1 MKKTSSFCLGLLGIV
16 ALSLV
21 CPQQARALDSQYLR
35 NGECYLLIGEGATAL
50 RGVYRLNNPA
60 AQPAKYYKDNRVIP
74 GGSINNTLG
83 FNVDLNRKIY
93 TFTENVD
100 ASWQKDSAPIYRQ
113 VVDTVPANDVDY
125 GYHAWIHYD
134 HRQWG
139 KGDIY
144 RTGPAGRRIK
154 NDYGGW
160 WSGFNSAGPGTAVS
174 KPSGYTLPAMRGAA
188 QCGEYSGRQW
198 YQIPNY
204 SWYSSW
210 RTGTADPYWN
220 GYYTFYY
227 VYGDRVQVKNHN
239 YYLWTWNPSNAELDT
254 PSYSKNTGNIVA
266 KTKEEQISRD
276 CLAGC
281 LDGCGGASGSGSSSP
296 KPLLND
302 IAFQPPL
309 KDQGSR
315 TYFYSRTQGGTDG
328 KVTKNNASYNPGSGN
343 PLIGARD
350 NTDTFWLCISL
361 RNTTTDF
368 VYCLGTSVIK
378 DWYKQAFG
386 SAPSN
391 MNITAVTVSNQWD
404 QQGGIVYAYDK
415 ANKKIY
421 KFERKETSGTP
432 ISKERFL
439 ALDLSSILKEIDA
452 VSNSEFDD
460 IKADGFGSL
469 YFAMSHPS
477 KNVNSYNPAQHFKP
491 SDCIHLHPTTHD
503 NQKGEQ
509 AFLMI
514 FKQDYGKKVF
524 ERNYLTGEI
533 KEVGSK
539 DFASRIYNVSCKIK
553 DAGWNVIKNYPSGC
567 NFSRLN
573 NELASWS
580 ATVAGYTYTQAKST
594 WPSNYYQYGRSSCN
608 HYSELNYNDPGLA
621 KLAVINVPTPP
632 KVISLGN
639 KKSYLDIVGPYKD
652 MIPLPD
658 KVSRNTNQSDGLSRG
673 NVTLNLDQL
682 YFYMVENY
690 PLDDGAQ
697 DPTTQPNWDND
708 GRMGGFITSI
718 QDPAP
723 YREGTHPT
731 GVQYEWKTW
740 MVMDLYGNCVCRLIQ
755 SVNFKDGNPYNFVYS
770 PVAGKFI
777 MTCRVKYNWY
787 DYDALAFGST
797 VDDLNSVLHT
807 NEYAIPVAVNG
818 ITAQWASDRLNQ
830 IKSTFKFSGKIGNQQ
845 INDRAFMISP
855 FDQDGKPINVDYS
868 PIVSNSNGGQYLA
881 LEPISI
887 GQINPPPPPPD
898 PVLFEIT
905 RCDTIPGVATS
916 TYMNTDSYWSKV
928 PSDDRVFGI
937 AAGEEYNWRID
948 KTAQAYMFKDVS
960 KVNSTNPSDSS
971 YNYLAHQMLTPT
983 SNFYVNKKSN
993 VKFLNQ
999 LGDLRW
1005 ADKKVLVS
1013 AKLIYKVPNGS
1024 SYKEIALPLR
1034 QAQDKSSSIGSDYE
1048 FEYTVKDETNLW
1060 QRNIPVYYTTAGNLP
1075 PTDPMD
1081 ARIQITMRR
1090 QYHYDMWC
1098 YQNGAPSFPVTDIP
1112 GWFKITGEAKVR
1124 IIDTTKPRIAW
1135 SETKPN
1141 NLFGI
1146 TGGELKAGVGPN
1158 LMLNPSNINFT
1169 VTDNNPWEGVE
1180 TQKGLAIDN
1189 HIRNINYN
1197 YGYAY
1202 CQAYCSNNEYLK
1214 SRFNS
1219 LGLNSTTGIRNDIEN
1234 KKRSGQKTS
1243 HLNYKPLFSRQA
1255 RDVRL
1260 GFETVTRT
1268 NSTNPRMNGRVTLGK
1283 ADSLFGLNGTMFS
1296 TEANSKYAIHY
1307 RGGNGHDTKY
1317 QQSLTLTSM
1326 STERTVGATTVY
1338 DARMVYSLPVNSIE
1352 ISPSNATKKN
1362 QIPDGYANNTP
1373 GYRNGNKIR
1382 PYKFF
1387 VSLTDS
1393 SGNYTGERELNVVL
1407 NVKDDI
1413 PPVGYGSITNG
1424 KDNHTSY
1431 FPSETSGVN
1440 YSEDLKKAPSY
1451 RVSGEYYYFSQALN
1465 STFLRGANWASN
1477 DSNGLVKYNNIAGPY
1492 KAMIPLGDK
1501 IQSSLDEK
1509 DTSVF
1514 FSQVRSKLPPQAVE
1528 DNVECQFNV
1537 YVSDNCGNATA
1548 TLSLK
1553 QFDTDGRN
1561 GSQHEVPKTIS
1572 TENGWISAA
1581 NVDGSTKLE
1590 IASSTKALHTLF
1602 RGNSTQFPM
1611 AIPITIVSEDDARDW
1626 DYYNG
1631 GNENDEGGWT
1641 WGTVHFG
1648 GNAKNKRTF
1657 KTSLPVFG
1665 SELDIRTLDKT
1676 IQNQR

>member
-1 MKKTSSFCLGLLGIV
+1 MKKMSSFCLGLIGMV
-16 ALSLV
+16 AMSIV
-21 CPQQARALDSQYLR
+21 CPQQAKALDSQYLR
-35 NGECYLLIGEGATAL
+35 NGECYLLIGEGNATL

-100 ASWQKDSAPIYRQ
+100 ASWKQDSAPLYRQ
-113 VVDTVPANDVDY
+113 VIDTVPANHADY
-125 GYHAWIHYD
+125 GYHTWIHYD
-134 HRQWG
+134 HRQWN
-139 KGDIY
+139 KGNIY
-144 RTGPAGRRIK
+144 RTGPVGRNIRS
-154 NDYGGW
+154 NGGGT
-160 WSGFNSAGPGTAVS
+160 WSGFKSAGPGTPVT
-174 KPSGYTLPAMRGAA
+174 KPAGYTLPSMTGAA
-188 QCGEYSGRQW
+188 KCGEYSGKQW

-210 RTGTADPYWN
+210 RTGGATSN
-220 GYYTFYY
+220 GYTYFYY

-239 YYLWTWNPSNAELDT
+239 YHLWTWSPSNAELDT
-254 PSYSKNTGNIVA
+254 PSYSKNTGNVVA
-266 KTKEEQISRD
+266 VTKEEQIARD

-328 KVTKNNASYNPGSGN
+328 KVTINNSAYNPGSGN

-350 NTDTFWLCISL
+350 NTDTYWLCISL
-361 RNTTTDF
+361 RNASTDF

-378 DWYKQAFG
+378 EWYKQAFG

-439 ALDLSSILKEIDA
+439 ALDLNSIMSEIDA

-477 KNVNSYNPAQHFKP
+477 KNVSAYNPAQHFKP

-567 NFSRLN
+567 SFSRLN
-573 NELASWS
+573 TELASWS
-580 ATVAGYTYTQAKST
+580 ATVAGYTYKQAKTS
-594 WPSNYYQYGRSSCN
+594 WPSSYYQYGRSSCN
-608 HYSELNYNDPGLA
+608 HYSELNYNDPGQA

-632 KVISLGN
+632 RVISLGN

-652 MIPLPD
+652 MIPMAD
-658 KVSRNTNQSDGLSRG
+658 KVERTTNQGDGLINSSS
-673 NVTLNLDQL
+673 LNPDQL
-682 YFYMVENY
+682 YFYMAENY

-697 DPTTQPNWDND
+697 DPTAQPNWDND
-708 GRMGGFITSI
+708 GRRGGFITSI

-723 YREGTHPT
+723 YRADTHPN
-731 GVQYEWKTW
+731 GVQYLWKTW
-740 MVMDLYGNCVCRLIQ
+740 MVMDLYGNCVCRLSQ
-755 SVNFKDGNPYNFVYS
+755 SVEAKDGNPYNFIYS

-777 MTCRVKYNWY
+777 MTCQVKYNWY

-797 VDDLNSVLHT
+797 VDDLSSVLHT
-807 NEYAIPVAVNG
+807 HKSGDTSCFAIPVASNG
-818 ITAQWASDRLNQ
+818 INAQWASDRLTQ
-830 IKSTFKFSGKIGNQQ
+830 IKNSFKYKGPNTNGREILFMNNP
-845 INDRAFMISP
+845 IN
-855 FDQDGKPINVDYS
+855 QDGKSINIDYS
-868 PIVSNSNGGQYLA
+868 PIISNANGGEYLA

-887 GQINPPPPPPD
+887 GDIGTGTPPPTLIFP
-898 PVLFEIT
+898 IT
-905 RCDTIPGVATS
+905 RCDTISGVATS
-916 TYMNTDSYWSKV
+916 SYMNNDSYWSGV
-928 PSDDRVFGI
+928 PSDDKTFGI

-948 KTAQAYMFKDVS
+948 KKAQEYMFKDVARF
-960 KVNSTNPSDSS
+960 NSTNPSDAN
-971 YNYLAHQMLTPT
+971 YNYLAHQMLTPG
-983 SNFYVNKKSN
+983 SDFYVNQKAN
-993 VKFLNQ
+993 FKFLNQ
-999 LGDLRW
+999 QGDLKW
-1005 ADKKVLVS
+1005 ADKKIFVS
-1013 AKLIYKVPNGS
+1013 AKLIYKVPNGN
-1024 SYKEIALPLR
+1024 SYKEISLPLK
-1034 QAQDKSSSIGSDYE
+1034 QALDTSSSIGSDYE
-1048 FEYTVKDETNLW
+1048 FEYTVKDESTLW
-1060 QRNIPVYYTTAGNLP
+1060 QKNLPVYYTTAGNLP

-1081 ARIQITMRR
+1081 AKIQITMRR
-1090 QYHYDMWC
+1090 QYQYDMWA
-1098 YQNGAPSFPVTDIP
+1098 YYNGQPSFVVPNLP
-1112 GWFKITGEAKVR
+1112 GWFKVTGEAKIR
-1124 IIDTTKPRIAW
+1124 IMDTTKPKIAW
-1135 SETKPN
+1135 GETRPN

-1146 TGGELKAGVGPN
+1146 TGGLLKQGVGPN
-1158 LMLNPSNINFT
+1158 GLVNPANINFT

-1180 TQKGLAIDN
+1180 TQTGLTIDN

-1197 YGYAY
+1197 YGYVY
-1202 CQAYCSNNEYLK
+1202 CKTYCSNNEYLS

-1219 LGLNSTTGIRNDIEN
+1219 LGLSATTGIRNDIES
-1234 KKRSGQKTS
+1234 KKKSGQKTS

-1260 GFETVTRT
+1260 GFETVSR
-1268 NSTNPRMNGRVTLGK
+1268 NRSTNP
-1283 ADSLFGLNGTMFS
+1283 SLNGTVTFGKVNS
-1296 TEANSKYAIHY
+1296 LYAINGTQFYTESNSKYAVHY
-1307 RGGNGHDTKY
+1307 RGGNSHDAKY
-1317 QQSLTLTSM
+1317 QKSLALSSM
-1326 STERTVGATTVY
+1326 SYSRTVGATTVY
-1338 DARMVYSLPVNSIE
+1338 DARMVYSLPISSIE
-1352 ISPSNATKKN
+1352 ISPSNATQKN
-1362 QIPDGYANNTP
+1362 KIPDGYANNTP
-1373 GYRNGNKIR
+1373 GYRKGNEIR
-1382 PYKFF
+1382 PYKFY

-1413 PPVGYGSITNG
+1413 PPVGYGSVTNA
-1424 KDNHTSY
+1424 KDNQTSF
-1431 FPSETSGVN
+1431 FPSEISGVN
-1440 YSEDLKKAPSY
+1440 YSANVDKAPSY
-1451 RVSGEYYYFSQALN
+1451 RVNGEDYYFASLLN
-1465 STFLRGANWASN
+1465 STFLRGGNWASN
-1477 DSNGLVKYNNIAGPY
+1477 DGAGLVKYNNIAGPY
-1492 KAMIPLGDK
+1492 KAMIPMGDK
-1501 IQSSLDEK
+1501 IQTSLK
-1509 DTSVF
+1509 DSSVF
-1514 FSQVRSKLPPQAVE
+1514 MTQVRNKISPQAVE
-1528 DNVECQFNV
+1528 DNVECQFGV
-1537 YVSDNCGNATA
+1537 YVSDNCGNADAKLT
-1548 TLSLK
+1548 LK
-1553 QFDTDGRN
+1553 QFTTDGRN
-1561 GSQHEVPKTIS
+1561 GSQDEEIKEASAGWTSASNVFGS
-1572 TENGWISAA
+1572 TEL
-1581 NVDGSTKLE
+1581 K
-1590 IASSTKALHTLF
+1590 IASSTKLMYTLF
-1602 RGNSTQFPM
+1602 RGNSGQFPL
-1611 AIPITIVSEDDARDW
+1611 AIPITITAEDDARDW
-1626 DYYNG
+1626 DYYIG
-1631 GNENDEGGWT
+1631 GSENSEGGWT

-1648 GNAKNKRTF
+1648 GKTPNKRTF

-1665 SELDIRTLDKT
+1665 SELDIRTLDKS
-1676 IQNQR
+1676 IQNQH